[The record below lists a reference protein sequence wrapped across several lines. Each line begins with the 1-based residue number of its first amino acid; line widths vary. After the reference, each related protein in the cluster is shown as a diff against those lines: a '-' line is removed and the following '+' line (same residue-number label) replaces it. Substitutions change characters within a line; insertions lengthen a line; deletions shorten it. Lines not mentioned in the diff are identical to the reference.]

1 MPMTP
6 TYGFEYETP
15 LTKPGI
21 TLTGD
26 SDGSS
31 PILAEQVETAL
42 AGIDARLA
50 AAEGDISVLQA
61 ASPSDTGWIALGVT
75 AASGYSV
82 TTNQYRHW
90 GPVVSVVI
98 VLTRTGGAFTA
109 NSAGNVTDTTLCTIT
124 TAAAIPALQTY
135 CAIQC
140 SVTSGSALMNTNGTV
155 VIADMHANSV
165 ISTDDVVRISQT
177 FFSPTFN

>member
-42 AGIDARLA
+42 AGIDSRLA
-50 AAEGDISVLQA
+50 AAEGDISVLQT
-61 ASPSDTGWIALGVT
+61 ASAVDTGWVSLSVT
-75 AASGYSV
+75 ASGGYSV
-82 TTNQYRHW
+82 TTNQYRRW
-90 GPVVSVVI
+90 GPVASVNI
-98 VLTRTGGAFTA
+98 VLTRTGGNFTA
-109 NSAGNVTDTTLCTIT
+109 NSAGNVTDTPLCTINT
-124 TAAAIPALQTY
+124 TEVRPSVQTF
-135 CAIQC
+135 CLIQTT
-140 SVTSGSALMNTNGTV
+140 STSGAALIGINGV
-155 VIADMHANSV
+155 VTITDMHANSV
-165 ISTDDVVRISQT
+165 IATDDVVRITQT
-177 FFSPTFN
+177 YFVSTFS

>member
-1 MPMTP
+1 MTP

-50 AAEGDISVLQA
+50 SAEGDIAALQA
-61 ASPSDTGWIALGVT
+61 VSPSDTGWIALGVT
-75 AASGYSV
+75 AGSGYSV
-82 TTNQYRHW
+82 TTNLYRRW
-90 GPVVSVVI
+90 GPLVSI
-98 VLTRTGGAFTA
+98 LINLERTGGAFAA
-109 NSAGNVTDTTLCTIT
+109 NSQGGIADTTICTIST
-124 TAAAIPALQTY
+124 TDARPDQR
-135 CAIQC
+135 CQC
-140 SVTSGSALMNTNGTV
+140 VARITLTSGMLDINTTGIITITDMHSDSLVNTND
-155 VIADMHANSV
+155 I
-165 ISTDDVVRISQT
+165 IRIQHTYFVS
-177 FFSPTFN
+177 TFN